1 MRLDDSDQS
10 PGYKF
15 NEWELKGV
23 PVRIELG
30 PRDLENQQGLMK
42 ARDEEEK
49 VSVSLETIVE
59 SIETELET
67 MQTRLFEK
75 ARAFRSNN
83 SHTHI
88 DSMEQLKQH
97 LAQSEQNETI
107 PGWILAGWCG
117 DDVCEEKVKEETKF
131 TTRNIPFNPPVTKHT
146 CIHCGK
152 EAQHTVWFARAY

>member
-1 MRLDDSDQS
+1 
-10 PGYKF
+10 
-15 NEWELKGV
+15 
-23 PVRIELG
+23 
-30 PRDLENQQGLMK
+30 MK

-49 VSVSLETIVE
+49 VTVSLDTIVE

-75 ARAFRSNN
+75 AKAFRANN

-117 DDVCEEKVKEETKF
+117 DDACEEKVKEETKF